1 MWLIKYGHTQ
11 YLSGYFRWTLHFRSF
26 FYDNLNNSRFFLCV
40 CCCIVL
46 CLNELKSRVFECGM
60 HECVSLSG
68 LHMVDDNSV
77 STPCRM
83 LVCVC
88 VCYFYASLCMYYWS
102 WFQQQKRTN
111 EANHARSI
119 LHYTSPASDDRSAI
133 ERCDITCVL
142 FIYRTLGVNA
152 ILCVFYILHCSSS
165 RVEHTIYKSVFI
177 FEIPEYI
184 SLISCGVTIS
194 VTPPKSLIL
203 INIIVLINNCNRIS
217 SIHFEWMNWE
227 RDDAKWKIYDINIDS
242 EWRDGETFLQYWSTW
257 FRFHLHQLLCV
268 QGFFV
273 HFVNEREVIV
283 LPMTLC
289 RDGYA

>member
-1 MWLIKYGHTQ
+1 MNWKAA
-11 YLSGYFRWTLHFRSF
+11 YLSAACMSVFRYQAYTWLTIIVFLHRAECSFVFVCAISMRVYVCTTGRDFSNRSVRMKRITLARYYTTHRRRPTTAQPLS
-26 FYDNLNNSRFFLCV
+26 NATSHV
-40 CCCIVL
+40 CC
-46 CLNELKSRVFECGM
+46 
-60 HECVSLSG
+60 
-68 LHMVDDNSV
+68 
-77 STPCRM
+77 
-83 LVCVC
+83 
-88 VCYFYASLCMYYWS
+88 
-102 WFQQQKRTN
+102 
-111 EANHARSI
+111 
-119 LHYTSPASDDRSAI
+119 
-133 ERCDITCVL
+133 L
-142 FIYRTLGVNA
+142 FIEHLVWM
-152 ILCVFYILHCSSS
+152 LFCVFFIFCIALHLAFNSQYT
-165 RVEHTIYKSVFI
+165 RVYSF

-217 SIHFEWMNWE
+217 SIHFEWMNLE

-273 HFVNEREVIV
+273 HFVNEREIIV